1 MQKSIVILGSGAQGK
16 ITADLCRDMGINL
29 LGYLDD
35 TKEIGTVINNLQ
47 VLGKF
52 PLAWEGG
59 LGNGVSYTVALGD
72 PFMRTLLFD
81 KILRSGGKA
90 ATIIHPK
97 SFIAPSASI
106 GEGTLISPFCCIW
119 AGARIGR
126 FCLLEVGCHVGVEN
140 DLGEGVF
147 LGPSCLLNAACTI
160 GDKSFLGTGTVV
172 IPRKNIGAG
181 VVIGAGSTVIADIP
195 PNKIAVGVPAR
206 VVKDRS

>member
-1 MQKSIVILGSGAQGK
+1 MQKGIVILGSGAQGK
-16 ITADLCRDMGINL
+16 ITADICRDMEIDL

-35 TKEIGTVINNLQ
+35 TKEIGAEVNNLQ
-47 VLGKF
+47 VLGNF
-52 PLAWEGG
+52 SLAWEGG
-59 LGNGVSYTVALGD
+59 LEKGVSYTVALGD
-72 PFMRTLLFD
+72 PFRRTIFFEN
-81 KILRSGGKA
+81 ILRSGGKA

-97 SFIAPSASI
+97 SIISPSALI

-126 FCLLEVGCHVGVEN
+126 FCLLEAGCHVGVDN

-147 LGPSCLLNAACTI
+147 LGPSCVLNAFCTI
-160 GDKSFLGTGTVV
+160 GEKSFLGTGTVV

-181 VVIGAGSTVIADIP
+181 VVIGAGSTVISDIP
-195 PNKIAVGVPAR
+195 SYQVAVGSPAR